1 MHEFPLLETERLMLR
16 CPQEADLDGFA
27 EMMADEE
34 AMRFLGGVKPRTEA
48 WRTLATLAGSCVI
61 RGYTLF
67 SVIDKAS
74 GEWLGRIGP
83 WFPEA
88 WPGTEVGWG
97 LKRSAWGKGYAVE
110 AAEASIGFA
119 FDRLGWDEVIH
130 TIAPDNTPSQAV
142 AKRVGSRYLRAGRL
156 PEPIS
161 IDLDVWGQSRAEW
174 AARKTSP
181 SSSR

>member
-1 MHEFPLLETERLMLR
+1 MPDFPVLETERLILR
-16 CPQEADLDGFA
+16 CPQEGDLDGFA

-34 AMRFLGGVKPRTEA
+34 AMCFLGGVKPRAEA
-48 WRTLATLAGSCVI
+48 WRGMATLAGSFVI
-61 RGYTLF
+61 RGYAMF
-67 SVIDKAS
+67 SVIDRAS

-97 LKRSAWGKGYAVE
+97 LKRSAWGKGYATE
-110 AAEASIGFA
+110 AAIAAMDFA

-130 TIAPDNTPSQAV
+130 TILAANTPSIAV
-142 AKRVGSRYLRAGRL
+142 AKRVGSRYLRPGHL
-156 PEPIS
+156 PAPID

-174 AARKTSP
+174 RARRRLAKA
-181 SSSR
+181 

>member
-1 MHEFPLLETERLMLR
+1 MPDFPVLETERLILR
-16 CPQEADLDGFA
+16 CPEERDLDGFA

-48 WRTLATLAGSCVI
+48 WRTLAVLAGSCVI

-74 GEWLGRIGP
+74 GDWLGRIGP

-110 AAEASIGFA
+110 AATAIG
-119 FDRLGWDEVIH
+119 
-130 TIAPDNTPSQAV
+130 S
-142 AKRVGSRYLRAGRL
+142 GRR
-156 PEPIS
+156 P
-161 IDLDVWGQSRAEW
+161 GR
-174 AARKTSP
+174 R
-181 SSSR
+181 